1 MKESSA
7 HTVQAPGPFNRIF
20 GAGGR
25 AARSWPARY
34 LALAVLLV
42 AGATFGGVFA
52 VANAQEA
59 DGAIS
64 GLTLTSDSPGTLAV
78 SWDAPD
84 TSPSD
89 YRVNWARADEGYPA
103 WTSDEGNRHP
113 EGTSVE
119 LTGLDQDVEY
129 KVRVRARYHK
139 GEYADDPWSGP
150 WADARLTV
158 AGDPEEEPTPTPTPT
173 PTATPEPSP
182 TPLPRGTISGLAL
195 SSDEPGSLSI
205 AWNAPD
211 LAPTDYRVVWAPV
224 DDGFPSWKD
233 DNTADK
239 GNSYPDG
246 DATSLTVSGLPQGAE
261 TKVMVR
267 ARYHDGD
274 HAGSPWS
281 GPWTGETTQ
290 RVRGAAPAAPAAVAV
305 TVAEEDGG
313 TLVRLIWLAPEHDA
327 LTGYRIW
334 RGPDADSLAVLVE
347 DTGSTATTYD
357 DATVAAGESYHYAV
371 AALSLDGTGAR
382 AVSSEVVVP
391 EPETSEPLSAQQQNS
406 GETLVSN
413 LGQLAEATVLT
424 SNSSFRHAQSFFVG
438 SAPPGFGYRID
449 SVKVVANR
457 RTTVGT
463 VQPSA
468 SVYSDDNGAPGTSL
482 FTLEL
487 PPGFPSTTSPTRYT
501 LSAPSGRVL
510 SGPNRYWVVFANASS
525 NIVELHRTA
534 STNEDQQPP
543 PAGGWSIGDRRAL
556 SASGGSW
563 SSQASPMKMAVLGAP
578 TWPRD
583 EPAGEDFPG
592 ADDLAHTTTGI
603 VTPGVT
609 SSGELT
615 SGVDT
620 LSGQEGDYWWLGVEP
635 GRSYRV
641 EVSFGGSTSLGTGG
655 SAWPHFIEDGDTRP
669 SSCCDPDHNRD
680 DGLTFVHVDPPKRGV
695 QGIVKPDRRYML
707 FVASYDK
714 LNGDDSATY
723 TGAYTITLTDITGVE
738 MVVSNL
744 DPQSDMVSL
753 TLTTYFSGEADSGR
767 TYAVAF
773 TTGSHAGGY
782 RLDRVK
788 ASFDYSGL
796 SQPRLALWANRSNT
810 RLVPW
815 TKLCDLRN
823 PEAHQKLVVYASGA
837 VTPTFLAGDCAS
849 QNLAA
854 STTYWIV
861 FIQDGPNIYGLRL
874 TSENEVSYGSGWSIT
889 DAGVTAVGGEQFSRL
904 SMDRTVP
911 VEIWASER

>member
-1 MKESSA
+1 MKESPA
-7 HTVQAPGPFNRIF
+7 HAVQAPGLFNRIF

-25 AARSWPARY
+25 AARTWPARY
-34 LALAVLLV
+34 LALAVLLA

-64 GLTLTSDSPGTLAV
+64 GLALTSDSPGALAV

-84 TSPSD
+84 LAPTD
-89 YRVNWARADEGYPA
+89 YRVNWARADESYPA

-139 GEYADDPWSGP
+139 GEYADAPWSGP

-173 PTATPEPSP
+173 ATPEPSP
-182 TPLPRGTISGLAL
+182 TPVPRGTTSGLAL

-224 DDGFPSWKD
+224 GDGFPSWKD
-233 DNTADK
+233 ENTADK
-239 GNSYPDG
+239 GNSYPAG
-246 DATSLTVSGLPQGAE
+246 DATSLTISGLPQGAE

-267 ARYHDGD
+267 ARYHKGEYADD
-274 HAGSPWS
+274 PWS
-281 GPWTGETTQ
+281 GPWSTQVAQ
-290 RVRGAAPAAPAAVAV
+290 RVRGAAPPAPSAVGLSV
-305 TVAEEDGG
+305 VEEDGG

-357 DATVAAGESYHYAV
+357 DATVAAGQSYHYAV
-371 AALSLDGTGAR
+371 AALSPDGTGAR
-382 AVSSEVVVP
+382 AVSAEVVAP
-391 EPETSEPLSAQQQNS
+391 EPETSEPLIALPQSSSNV
-406 GETLVSN
+406 LVSN
-413 LGQLAEATVLT
+413 LGQPTSLAADVYATLAA
-424 SNSSFRHAQSFFVG
+424 AQSFFVG
-438 SAPPGFGYRID
+438 SAPSGFGYRID
-449 SVKVVANR
+449 SIKVRASLE
-457 RTTVGT
+457 TAGET

-482 FTLEL
+482 FTLVL
-487 PPGFPSTTSPTRYT
+487 PDGFAGTTTATEYT
-501 LSAPSGRVL
+501 LSAPSGSVL
-510 SGPNRYWVVFANASS
+510 SGPNRYWVVFENTSAD
-525 NIVELHRTA
+525 ELNLDFTP
-534 STNEDQQPP
+534 STNEDQEPP
-543 PAGGWSIGDRRAL
+543 PASGWSIGNRRASRL
-556 SASGGSW
+556 VGDSW
-563 SSQASPMKMAVLGAP
+563 VSHRNSIQMAVLGAP
-578 TWPRD
+578 TWPQGED

-603 VTPGVT
+603 VWPGFT
-609 SSGELT
+609 RSGELT

-620 LSGQEGDYWWLGVEP
+620 LARQEGDYWWLGVEP

-695 QGIVKPDRRYML
+695 QGIVRPDRRYML

-714 LNGDDSATY
+714 LPGDDSATY

-738 MVVSNL
+738 KVVSNL
-744 DPQSDMVSL
+744 DPQSSTLSMVL
-753 TLTTYFSGEADSGR
+753 DTYVSGVANSGR
-767 TYAVAF
+767 AYAVAF

-788 ASFDYSGL
+788 ASFATSGI
-796 SQPRLALWANRSNT
+796 SQPRLSLRSSSGALNN
-810 RLVPW
+810 
-815 TKLCDLRN
+815 LCDLRN
-823 PEAHQKLVVYASGA
+823 PEAHQKLVVYASRA

-854 STTYWIV
+854 GTKYWIA
-861 FIQDGPNIYGLRL
+861 FIQDGDNTYRLRL
-874 TSENEVSYGSGWSIT
+874 TAENEVSYGSGWSI
-889 DAGVTAVGGEQFSRL
+889 DDVGVTLVGDETWSDLGT
-904 SMDRTVP
+904 DTTVP

>member
-1 MKESSA
+1 MKESPA
-7 HTVQAPGPFNRIF
+7 QAVQASGLFYRIF

-89 YRVNWARADEGYPA
+89 YRVNWARADESYPA
-103 WTSDEGNRHP
+103 WTSDEGNRVTY
-113 EGTSVE
+113 GTSVE

-129 KVRVRARYHK
+129 KVRVRARYNK
-139 GEYADDPWSGP
+139 GEYADSPWSGP

-173 PTATPEPSP
+173 ATATPEPSP
-182 TPLPRGTISGLAL
+182 TPVPRGTISGLAL

-205 AWNAPD
+205 AWNAPG

-224 DDGFPSWKD
+224 GDGFPSWKD
-233 DNTADK
+233 ENTAGK
-239 GNSYPDG
+239 GNSYPAG
-246 DATSLTVSGLPQGAE
+246 DTTSLTISELPQGAE
-261 TKVMVR
+261 TKVKVR

-274 HAGSPWS
+274 HADSPWS
-281 GPWTGETTQ
+281 GPWTTQIAQ
-290 RVRGAAPAAPAAVAV
+290 RVRGAAPPAPSAVAV
-305 TVAEEDGG
+305 TVVEEDGG

-357 DATVAAGESYHYAV
+357 DATAAAGESYHYAV
-371 AALSLDGTGAR
+371 AALSPDGTGVR
-382 AVSSEVVVP
+382 AVSSVVVAP
-391 EPETSEPLSAQQQNS
+391 EPETSEPLVALQQNS
-406 GETLVSN
+406 SNVLVSN
-413 LGQLAEATVLT
+413 LGQPGGTTAANT
-424 SNSSFRHAQSFFVG
+424 SSSFRHAQSFFVG
-438 SAPPGFGYRID
+438 SGPFGFGYRID
-449 SVKVVANR
+449 SIKVRAMLAM
-457 RTTVGT
+457 VGDT
-463 VQPSA
+463 PQPSA

-487 PPGFPSTTSPTRYT
+487 PDGYPSTATFAEYT
-501 LSAPSGRVL
+501 LSAPAGSVL
-510 SGPNRYWVVFANASS
+510 SGPNRYWVVFSNASS
-525 NIVELHRTA
+525 RPVTLELIA

-543 PAGGWSIGDRRAL
+543 PASGWSIGDRRAFSVL
-556 SASGGSW
+556 GGSW
-563 SSQASPMKMAVLGAP
+563 SSHAPPIKMAVLGAP
-578 TWPRD
+578 TWLQD
-583 EPAGEDFPG
+583 EPTGEDFPG
-592 ADDLAHTTTGI
+592 ADHLAHTTTGI
-603 VTPGVT
+603 VTPGTT

-620 LSGQEGDYWWLGVEP
+620 RTEQEGDYWWLGVEP

-641 EVSFGGSTSLGTGG
+641 EVSFGGSTSLDTGG

-669 SSCCDPDHNRD
+669 ASCCDPDHNRD
-680 DGLTFVHVDPPKRGV
+680 DGLTFVHVDPPKRGG
-695 QGIVKPDRRYML
+695 QGIVRPDRRYML

-714 LNGDDSATY
+714 LKGDDSETY

-738 MVVSNL
+738 KVVSNL
-744 DPQSDMVSL
+744 YPQPQSILVSDFL
-753 TLTTYFSGEADSGR
+753 EALVADHSGTGKR
-767 TYAVAF
+767 YAVAF
-773 TTGSHAGGY
+773 TTGGHAGGY
-782 RLDRVK
+782 QLDRVK
-788 ASFDYSGL
+788 ASFATSDL
-796 SQPRLALWANRSNT
+796 SNPRLALHSNSSS
-810 RLVPW
+810 LPG

-837 VTPTFLAGDCAS
+837 VLPTFLAGDCAS

-854 STTYWIV
+854 RATYWIV
-861 FIQDGPNIYGLRL
+861 FIQATGTSRQYKLRHTL
-874 TSENEVSYGSGWSIT
+874 NEDEVSYGSGWSIGDDGAT
-889 DAGVTAVGGEQFSRL
+889 TEDDDPWAANL
-904 SMDRTVP
+904 TVP